1 MDLAVSFTSRKPALR
16 LLSRFLQD
24 VLADLPEHISLSTL
38 AMAQCVSDFGTAS
51 TVDMQVCASCGTRD
65 PDDPYSREVIRRLKC
80 TSARLQPLILLLRT
94 TTHAINYYV
103 RQQCAHL
110 DAALQRTP
118 HLCALMIEYRREY
131 KRISCTLILT
141 ARYTWRGGAP
151 ACFRTSS
158 YLEVADGATPKDSSE
173 LLFFRGGRE
182 GEFLIHTSYIVLLSL
197 SWGGVGLCGWIISGD
212 SAHTSSLRRLHRRWI
227 SSR

>member
-1 MDLAVSFTSRKPALR
+1 MHLSPASAL
-16 LLSRFLQD
+16 D
-24 VLADLPEHISLSTL
+24 TITTYDN
-38 AMAQCVSDFGTAS
+38 
-51 TVDMQVCASCGTRD
+51 SCD
-65 PDDPYSREVIRRLKC
+65 
-80 TSARLQPLILLLRT
+80 QF
-94 TTHAINYYV
+94 YV

-158 YLEVADGATPKDSSE
+158 YLEVADGATPKNSSE

-227 SSR
+227 SSRCTSRGGSFSLMNRDVYLLVNIYTYIYVCIYIYI